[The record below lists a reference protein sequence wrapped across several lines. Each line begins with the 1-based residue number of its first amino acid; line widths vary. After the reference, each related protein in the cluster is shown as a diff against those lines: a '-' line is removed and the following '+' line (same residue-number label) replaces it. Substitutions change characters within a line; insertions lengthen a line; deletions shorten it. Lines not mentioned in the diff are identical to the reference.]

1 MKREKGPDSLIQNG
15 PLSRLRSGSV
25 LVSVLRGQF
34 RFSSFRALGGSL
46 GLRNLSRS
54 GLLAG
59 GLSRS
64 LDGLGRGRTDFGGFA
79 ILRLLLVLVR
89 GLQLAA
95 ALQHSI
101 GNLGTEQADRTNG
114 IVVRRDGVVHLIGI
128 AV

>member
-1 MKREKGPDSLIQNG
+1 MKREKGPESLIQDG

-34 RFSSFRALGGSL
+34 RFSSFRALSGSL
-46 GLRNLSRS
+46 GLRSLSRS

-64 LDGLGRGRTDFGGFA
+64 LDGLGRDSASFSSLA
-79 ILRLLLVLVR
+79 LLRLLLVLVR

-101 GNLGTEQADRTNG
+101 GDLGAEQADRAN
-114 IVVRRDGVVHLIGI
+114 GVV
-128 AV
+128 V